1 MGESKKLI
9 ITTSGD
15 RPINEIRKDLT
26 DKGFYV
32 DQVFD
37 AIGSISGKVDDEKLI
52 DKIKKVKG
60 VTDVSPEHPDIDIG
74 RPGDSE
80 TW

>member
-1 MGESKKLI
+1 MGKSKRLI

-15 RPINEIRKDLT
+15 RSMKDIKKDLT
-26 DKGFYV
+26 DKGFAV

-37 AIGSISGKVDDEKLI
+37 EIGSISGRVDDDEVI

-60 VTDVSPEHPDIDIG
+60 VTDVSPEHSDINIG

>member
-1 MGESKKLI
+1 MGKSKKLI
-9 ITTSGD
+9 ITTSGK
-15 RPINEIRKDLT
+15 RSMKEISKDLT

-37 AIGSISGKVDDEKLI
+37 AIGSISGKVNDEKVI

-74 RPGDSE
+74 RPDDSE

>member
-1 MGESKKLI
+1 MGKRKRLI

-15 RPINEIRKDLT
+15 RSIGDIAKDLT
-26 DKGFYV
+26 GEGFTV

-37 AIGSISGKVDDEKLI
+37 AIGSISGEIDNDETI
-52 DKIKKVKG
+52 DKIKKVRG
-60 VTDVSPEHPDIDIG
+60 VTDVSPEHPDISIG

>member
-1 MGESKKLI
+1 MGKSKRLI

-15 RPINEIRKDLT
+15 RSMEDIKKDLT
-26 DKGFYV
+26 DEGFAV

-37 AIGSISGKVDDEKLI
+37 EIGSISGKVDDDKVME
-52 DKIKKVKG
+52 KIKKVKG

-80 TW
+80 LW